1 MRILESIWLD
11 RSGRFT
17 LQEQL
22 VRQIKE
28 YVQQERLKR
37 GEAMPSTRELA
48 SELKLSRNTVVY
60 AYERLESEGY
70 IESRPRSGVVVS
82 SSIFLSPHSK
92 WPVEVDPASPK
103 PATSS
108 TPRTPLRSPAPFRP
122 CQPDVNLFPL
132 PIWNRFR
139 GRILRREGR
148 GLLQYQTSCNSGVP
162 ELRENLAGYLQ
173 DSRGVKC
180 NWRQVVITAGSQ
192 QGLFILANLLLKS
205 GDRVYVEDPGY
216 VEARLAWKSVRA
228 KIEVGAIDE
237 QGLTL
242 PPGPSHRFSLIYTTP
257 SRQFPTGVSMSLPR
271 RLAWIDFASRT
282 RTWII
287 EDDYDSELRYSAPPL
302 PSLQSLDRNNRIIY
316 VGTFSKLLFPSLRL
330 GYVVVPESLLGGFER
345 WEHLIDD
352 HLPLI
357 DQATLAAFLESG
369 AFFSHIRRCR
379 KAYAERQALVLDLFQ
394 KSDLPLEFRYTDG
407 GMNLTGFLP
416 VGTDDAKW
424 SAKLRAADFDVPP
437 ISHYSVKKRDPGL
450 IFGFTAFS
458 PNVIRASFKRAS
470 RVLHECVLA

>member
-11 RSGRFT
+11 RDSRFT

-37 GEAMPSTRELA
+37 GDPMPSTRELA

-60 AYERLESEGY
+60 AYDRLESEGY
-70 IESRPRSGVVVS
+70 LESHPRSGVVVS

-92 WPVEVDPASPK
+92 WPVEAGPANGKSG
-103 PATSS
+103 PAAA
-108 TPRTPLRSPAPFRP
+108 PRTPLRSPAPFRP

-139 GRILRREGR
+139 GRVLRHEGR
-148 GLLQYQTSCNSGVP
+148 GLLQYQASCNSGVP
-162 ELRENLAGYLQ
+162 ELRQNLAGYLQ

-180 NWRQVVITAGSQ
+180 DWRQVIITAGSQ
-192 QGLFILANLLLKS
+192 QGLFILANLLLRS
-205 GDRVYVEDPGY
+205 GDRVYIEDPGY
-216 VEARLAWKSVRA
+216 VEARLSWQSARA
-228 KIEVGAIDE
+228 KIECGSIDE
-237 QGLTL
+237 QGLSL
-242 PPGPSHRFSLIYTTP
+242 PRDLHRRYSLIYTTP

-271 RLAWIDFASRT
+271 RLAWIDFASRS
-282 RTWII
+282 RTWIV

-302 PSLQSLDRNNRIIY
+302 PSLQSLDRNQRVIY

-330 GYVVVPESLLGGFER
+330 GYVVVPESLLDGFEKSK
-345 WEHLIDD
+345 HLIDD

-379 KAYAERQALVLDLFQ
+379 KAYAERHALILDLFQ

-416 VGTDDAKW
+416 PGTDDVKW
-424 SAKLRAADFDVPP
+424 SEKLSAAKFDVPP
-437 ISHYSVKKRDPGL
+437 LSRYSVRSRASGL
-450 IFGFTAFS
+450 VFGFTAFN
-458 PNVIRASFKRAS
+458 PNILRASFDRAS
-470 RVLHECVLA
+470 KVLSDCARA